1 MTFDRTKRQFLWRI
15 TLMGYAL
22 LMIWLMFFRS
32 RSGIWVDSSD
42 YLNRLR
48 EQINLRPL
56 RMILDYWDILTRREY
71 YIEKW
76 EAASIY
82 RYHARQAFINLF
94 GNIGM
99 LIPLGFLLPGNFEKL
114 RTLFKTLLAVAG
126 IILTVELLQ
135 LLTLA
140 GHCDI
145 DDLILNLLGA
155 SIGYGLYRLL
165 HAVTE
170 KHRHK

>member
-1 MTFDRTKRQFLWRI
+1 MANRKRLWHVA
-15 TLMGYAL
+15 LVVYAI

-32 RSGIWVDSSD
+32 RSGVWVDSSD
-42 YLNRLR
+42 YLSRLGS
-48 EQINLRPL
+48 QINLRPL
-56 RMILDYWDILTRREY
+56 RMILDYWDILTRRAY
-71 YIEKW
+71 YLQKW

-99 LIPLGFLLPGNFEKL
+99 LIPLGLLLPGNFEKL

-155 SIGYGLYRLL
+155 SLGYGLYRLP
-165 HAVTE
+165 HTVKE
-170 KHRHK
+170 KHKRI